1 MKDLF
6 IYTSRY
12 LRYVTMLD
20 DLMEVHNFTQKKHKP
35 DWQLCTNLIDSNAL

>member
-20 DLMEVHNFTQKKHKP
+20 DLMEVHNFTKKKHKP
-35 DWQLCTNLIDSNAL
+35 D